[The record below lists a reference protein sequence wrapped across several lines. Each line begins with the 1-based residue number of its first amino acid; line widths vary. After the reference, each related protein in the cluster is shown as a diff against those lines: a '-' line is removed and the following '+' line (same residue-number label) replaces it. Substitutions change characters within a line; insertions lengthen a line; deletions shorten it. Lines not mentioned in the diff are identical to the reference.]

1 MLDAEQ
7 IAALCPGWPGDSGAS
22 TPQRRNVRRPT
33 KASVPEP
40 RQKAG
45 DADT

>member
-22 TPQRRNVRRPT
+22 TPHLRDDRKPT
-33 KASVPEP
+33 KVSAPEP
-40 RQKAG
+40 QQKTG
-45 DADT
+45 STDT